1 MYKVME
7 NIYKT
12 KDIKIHT
19 DSQQCRTATHKY
31 HGTLIDGEYYETSAD
46 CRRDA
51 VEVLK
56 EIKELAG
63 E

>member
-1 MYKVME
+1 MT
-7 NIYKT
+7 NIYLT

-19 DSQQCRTATHKY
+19 DSQQNRTATHKY
-31 HGTLIDGEYYETSAD
+31 HGTLIDGDYYPTVAD

-56 EIKELAG
+56 EIKELS
-63 E
+63 